1 MSVDEVEVAE
11 GVGDVP
17 RQEDK
22 DKSEE
27 EAEDQEWRAPAI
39 ARKPRSPTKADIDE
53 RLVPTLR

>member
-1 MSVDEVEVAE
+1 MSVDEFEVEEVVE
-11 GVGDVP
+11 EDP
-17 RQEDK
+17 RQKIDDK
-22 DKSEE
+22 AEE